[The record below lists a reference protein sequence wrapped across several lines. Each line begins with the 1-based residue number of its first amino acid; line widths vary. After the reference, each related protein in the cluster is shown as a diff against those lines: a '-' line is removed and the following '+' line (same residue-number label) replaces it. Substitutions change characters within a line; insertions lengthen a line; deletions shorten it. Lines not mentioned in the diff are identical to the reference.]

1 MDDLYDRGI
10 DGERE
15 NERNEVSGEKEMS
28 VKRNDTRTGPRP
40 DLHRV
45 VFDQSSEAG
54 EYLHFDHEKAF
65 EKVLRR
71 IDHGRSAPR

>member
-1 MDDLYDRGI
+1 MDDLYGRGI
-10 DGERE
+10 DGTRE
-15 NERNEVSGEKEMS
+15 NERNEVSDEKEMS
-28 VKRNDTRTGPRP
+28 VNRTKGPR

-45 VFDQSSEAG
+45 IFDQSGESD

-71 IDHGRSAPR
+71 IDDGRTPPR